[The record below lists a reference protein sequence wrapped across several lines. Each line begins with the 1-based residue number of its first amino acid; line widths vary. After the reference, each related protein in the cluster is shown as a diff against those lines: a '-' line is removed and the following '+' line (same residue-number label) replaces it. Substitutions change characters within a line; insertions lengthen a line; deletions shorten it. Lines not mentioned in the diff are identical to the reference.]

1 MSRLEAGMKAPA
13 FTLLNQ
19 SGKKV
24 SLKDFAGS
32 RVVLYFYPADDTP
45 GCTKEACQF
54 NDELGAFKNLR
65 VTVLGISPDSATD
78 HVAFRKKFSLKFD
91 LLSDPDKNVMTKY
104 GAFGEKMNYGKKIL
118 GVIRST
124 FVVGPTG
131 TIEHAWYAVHADG
144 HAGRV
149 LGALTP

>member
-1 MSRLEAGMKAPA
+1 MARLEAGMKAPA
-13 FTLLNQ
+13 FTLMNQ
-19 SGKKV
+19 SGEKV

-54 NDELGAFKNLR
+54 NDQLGAFKNLR
-65 VTVLGISPDSATD
+65 VTVIGISPDSATD
-78 HVAFRKKFSLKFD
+78 HVAFRKKFLLHFD
-91 LLSDPDKNVMTKY
+91 LLSDPDKKVMTKY

>member
-1 MSRLEAGMKAPA
+1 MARLEAGMRAPA
-13 FTLLNQ
+13 FTLINQ
-19 SGKKV
+19 SGRNV
-24 SLKDFAGS
+24 SLKEFAGS

-54 NDELGAFKNLR
+54 NDQLSAFKNLR
-65 VTVLGISPDSATD
+65 VTVLGISPDTAQD
-78 HVAFRKKFSLKFD
+78 HVAFRKKFSLNFD
-91 LLSDPDKNVMTKY
+91 LLSDPDKKVMTKY

-124 FVVGPTG
+124 FVVSPTG

>member
-1 MSRLEAGMKAPA
+1 MMSRLEAGMKAPA

-24 SLKDFAGS
+24 SLKDFAGT

-54 NDELGAFKNLR
+54 NDQLGAFKNLR
-65 VTVLGISPDSATD
+65 VTVLGISPDTALD

-91 LLSDPDKNVMTKY
+91 LLSDPDKKVMT
-104 GAFGEKMNYGKKIL
+104 
-118 GVIRST
+118 
-124 FVVGPTG
+124 
-131 TIEHAWYAVHADG
+131 
-144 HAGRV
+144 
-149 LGALTP
+149 